1 MTARAGDLA
10 RCDNAR
16 NAYEPDMPD
25 HNAADHT
32 AADSSREAFDA
43 LHPHAERLRLS
54 SIKDLIDGDALRP
67 QAFAVRVGPL
77 YASFARQHYD
87 SLALDALFGIADA
100 VDVSAALRRLFDGDI
115 VNVTEGRAALHTA
128 LRSDLSG
135 AATAI
140 EATAQ
145 ARNARARMA
154 TMVDDLIASGVTDV
168 VSIGIGGSDLGPRL
182 VADALRDG
190 DGGPRL
196 RVHFVSNV
204 DGNAVRRT
212 LSQIDP
218 ARTAA
223 ILISKTFG
231 TQETLLNGAAVR
243 DWLRDDNRVYAVSAN
258 VQRAAEFG
266 IDESRILP
274 MWDWVGGRYSLWSAV
289 GFPIALAIGMD
300 GFERLL
306 AGAAEMDAHVLA
318 ASPRDNMAVWH
329 ALTAI
334 WNRNAM
340 HAASQAVLPYD
351 ERLRLLPN
359 YLQQLVME
367 SLGKSARLDGAAL
380 SGHTVPVWWGGAGT
394 DTQHSFFQALHQ
406 GTQVV
411 PADFIGV
418 VRADHAHADNHAAL
432 LANLLAQTEAFANG
446 QTSDDAHRAYAGN
459 RPSTLILLDALTAES
474 LGALIALYEHSVYL
488 QAVLWGINAFDQFGV
503 ELGKQVA
510 SKLLPALQGEVDADD
525 PVTRELL
532 AEIRGRSA

>member
-1 MTARAGDLA
+1 MT
-10 RCDNAR
+10 
-16 NAYEPDMPD
+16 E
-25 HNAADHT
+25 HNAT
-32 AADSSREAFDA
+32 VFDA
-43 LHPHAERLRLS
+43 LHPHAERLRHS
-54 SIKDLIDGDALRP
+54 PISELIASDAGRP
-67 QAFAVRVGPL
+67 QAFAVRAGPL

-87 SLALDALFGIADA
+87 RPALEALFAIAETADLA
-100 VDVSAALRRLFDGDI
+100 SALRRLFDGDI

-128 LRSDLSG
+128 LRSDLSV
-135 AATAI
+135 AAHVL
-140 EATAQ
+140 EATAH
-145 ARNARARMA
+145 ARAARARMA
-154 TMVDDLIASGVTDV
+154 VMVDRLIASGVTDV
-168 VSIGIGGSDLGPRL
+168 VSVGIGGSDLGPRL
-182 VADALRDG
+182 VADALDDG

-212 LSQIDP
+212 LSQLDP

-231 TQETLLNGAAVR
+231 TQETLLNGTVVR
-243 DWLRDDNRVYAVSAN
+243 EWLQNDSRVYAVSAN
-258 VQRAAEFG
+258 VQRAAAFG

-289 GFPIALAIGMD
+289 GFPIALAIGMA

-306 AGAAEMDAHVLA
+306 AGAADMDAHVLA
-318 ASPRDNMAVWH
+318 TPLRDNVAVWH

-340 HAASQAVLPYD
+340 HAGSQAVLPYD

-367 SLGKSARLDGAAL
+367 SLGKSARLDGTAL

-406 GTQVV
+406 GTQIV

-418 VRADHAHADNHAAL
+418 IRADHAHADNHTAL

-446 QTSDDAHRAYAGN
+446 QASDDPHRAYAGN
-459 RPSTLILLDALTAES
+459 RPSTLLLLDALTPES

-488 QAVLWGINAFDQFGV
+488 QSVLWGINAFDQFGV

-510 SKLLPALQGEVDADD
+510 NKLLPALQGDAEADD
-525 PVTRELL
+525 PVTRALL
-532 AEIRGRSA
+532 AEIRKRAS

>member
-1 MTARAGDLA
+1 LHAGIAAGASTIWQNPRIARAPPD
-10 RCDNAR
+10 
-16 NAYEPDMPD
+16 EPDMSNPHD
-25 HNAADHT
+25 T
-32 AADSSREAFDA
+32 VFDS
-43 LHPHAERLRLS
+43 LQPHAERLRQVP
-54 SIKDLIDGDALRP
+54 IAQLIADDASRP
-67 QAFAVRVGPL
+67 RDFALRVGPL

-87 SLALDALFGIADA
+87 RPALDALFEVAEAADLMSA
-100 VDVSAALRRLFDGDI
+100 VRRLFDGHL

-128 LRSDLSG
+128 LRSDLSD
-135 AATAI
+135 I
-140 EATAQ
+140 DHVREASSQ
-145 ARNARARMA
+145 ARAARVRMA
-154 TMVDDLIASGVTDV
+154 AMVEALLASGVTDV
-168 VSIGIGGSDLGPRL
+168 VSVGIGGSDLGPRL
-182 VADALRDG
+182 VADALADAV
-190 DGGPRL
+190 GGPRL

-212 LSQIDP
+212 LAKLDP
-218 ARTAA
+218 ARSAA

-231 TQETLLNGAAVR
+231 TQETLLNGTVVR
-243 DWLRDDNRVYAVSAN
+243 DWLQNDSRVYAVSAN
-258 VQRAAEFG
+258 VQRAADFG
-266 IDESRILP
+266 IDEARILP

-289 GFPIALAIGMD
+289 GFPIALAIGVE

-306 AGAAEMDAHVLA
+306 AGAADMDAHVLA
-318 ASPRDNMAVWH
+318 TPLRDNVAVWH

-340 HAASQAVLPYD
+340 HAGSQAVLPYD

-380 SGHTVPVWWGGAGT
+380 AGHTVPVWWGGAGT

-406 GTQVV
+406 GTQIV

-418 VRADHAHADNHAAL
+418 IRADHAHDSNHAAL

-446 QTSDDAHRAYAGN
+446 QASDDPHRAYAGN
-459 RPSTLILLDALTAES
+459 RPSTLLLLDVLTPES

-488 QAVLWGINAFDQFGV
+488 QSVLWGINAFDQFGV

-510 SKLLPALQGEVDADD
+510 NKLLPALQGDIDADD
-525 PVTRELL
+525 PVTRALL
-532 AEIRGRSA
+532 AEIRRRS